1 MPLPPPPLS
10 DHHVL
15 LIDDMAPMRGL
26 LREQLT
32 TLNIKYVVPAS
43 SGEEALNKLRAEKFH
58 LVVCDYNLGRGPN
71 GQQVL
76 EQAKEQGLL
85 PSSTV
90 WIMVTAESGHN
101 LVSVAADDAPDDY
114 IIKPFSSKVLLE
126 RFQRALAKRQAL
138 QPFYDALDHGQVEA
152 ALQAASAI
160 YDARGPFH
168 IEAAKQKGKLLL
180 RKERF
185 GEALA
190 LYDDLLA
197 QHSDLPFAQ
206 LARARALKGLGELAA
221 AEGVALELRAQ
232 YPDLIGAC
240 DLLVDIFEATGRPEQ
255 ALAVAQQAADIIP
268 SGRRNLSIGKKALAI
283 GDTETAFEA
292 FSKAS
297 SHSALPTQARIED
310 VATLLQAYIHHDNP
324 RRALELL
331 PAYREQFKG
340 DAAARLVLIAIEA
353 QAQLWQH
360 RNADSEPLLQQLT
373 SELDRVP
380 LDTEAKMVCL
390 TAFCMAAQEPEAER
404 LTQELTRDFH
414 AEPIHLK
421 QIRTSADHTP
431 LKAKIELL
439 VDKTA
444 HAFADELKQ
453 TVGMLINQG
462 AQAALDRV
470 NRLLEQAPH
479 NPSVHMLKVQCLI
492 RLLAATDRPV
502 QLAAYA
508 EAVNYLVALKAI
520 STDLTALAKYLPTL
534 GAAMKKARDA

>member
-1 MPLPPPPLS
+1 MSLTTPLS
-10 DHHVL
+10 DCHVL

-32 TLNIKYVVPAS
+32 TLSIKHVVPAS

-114 IIKPFSSKVLLE
+114 IIKPFSSKLLLE

-138 QPFYDALDHGQVEA
+138 QAFYDQLDQGHTEA
-152 ALQAASAI
+152 ALQAATTV
-160 YDARGPFH
+160 YEQRGPFY

-180 RKERF
+180 RHQRF
-185 GEALA
+185 DEALQ
-190 LYDDLLA
+190 LYDELLA

-206 LARARALKGLGELAA
+206 LARARALKGQGELAA
-221 AEGVALELRAQ
+221 AETAALELRTQ

-255 ALAVAQQAADIIP
+255 ALTMAQQAADIIP
-268 SGRRNLSIGKKALAI
+268 SGRRNLSIGKKALAM
-283 GDTETAFEA
+283 GDTEAAFTA

-297 SHSALPTQARIED
+297 THSALPTQARLED
-310 VATLLQAYIHHDNP
+310 VVTLLQAYIHHDNP
-324 RRALELL
+324 KRALELL
-331 PAYREQFKG
+331 PAYQEQFKNN
-340 DAAARLVLIAIEA
+340 AMAQLMLKAIAA
-353 QAQLWQH
+353 QAHLWQH
-360 RNADSEPLLQQLT
+360 HTQDSAPLLQELT
-373 SELDRVP
+373 AGLNQTELTV
-380 LDTEAKMVCL
+380 EAKMVCL
-390 TAFCMAAQEPEAER
+390 TTFCMAAQEPEAER
-404 LTQELTRDFH
+404 LTQELARDFH
-414 AEPIHLK
+414 AEAQHLK
-421 QIRTSADHTP
+421 HIRESAEHTP

-439 VDKTA
+439 VDKTV

-462 AQAALDRV
+462 AQAALERV
-470 NRLLEQAPH
+470 NRLLQQAPH

-492 RLLAATDRPV
+492 RLLAAPDRAV
-502 QLAAYA
+502 KLAAYA
-508 EAVNYLVALKAI
+508 EAVNYLVALKEI
-520 STDLTALAKYLPTL
+520 STDLTALAKYLPML
-534 GAAMKKARDA
+534 GAAMKKIREA